1 VSGANLNKTIL
12 PYKTKLAL
20 FTALGYE
27 PHEGQLAAHQAQ
39 ARLLGIFGA
48 ERGGK
53 SRFGA
58 MEGTCA
64 ALAGGSVAV
73 AGQDYDATRPEMEY
87 ILDDLQRAHLLGS
100 SSTPKTG
107 KWLLEAATPPGRIES
122 VSLKDGAVELTATG
136 RAYDL
141 VIISEAGRVA
151 DDTLMAAWGRVSETR
166 GRVLLIGTLWDNWG
180 WYADLY
186 RMLKGPNAY
195 NGEGYSFPAWY
206 NRAIYPEGRDDP
218 QIRLLE
224 ATLTP
229 DEFARRVAA
238 KLIPSPA
245 QIYPEFD
252 QEVHVREIELDP
264 VTPVD
269 LTVDAGY
276 YPSHYA
282 VLAIQE
288 ALNEHGMEVLN
299 VIDEIWVN
307 HQTHQEIIQEAK
319 SRPWWGQVEHIY
331 GGHETRQ
338 HPAAKSTKETWEEL
352 ALSAKGGRIPFTV
365 VDAGKILDGVPRVKT
380 FLKDPLTGI
389 PRIFYNVTCTGLAEE
404 SRKYKRRTNRVGD
417 VVSDQP
423 EDKNNDALD
432 ALRNYIVGRF
442 GYADP
447 LARPW
452 RPRARRFRGSV
463 G

>member
-1 VSGANLNKTIL
+1 MLWDIKKVVFDS
-12 PYKTKLAL
+12 
-20 FTALGYE
+20 LGYT
-27 PHEGQLAAHQAQ
+27 PHEGQEPAHASK

-48 ERGGK
+48 ERAGK

-58 MEGTCA
+58 AAADC
-64 ALAGGSVAV
+64 ALADGGDVAV
-73 AGQDYDATRPEMEY
+73 AGQDYDSTRPEMEY
-87 ILDDLQRAHLLGS
+87 IVEDLQKMQMVLR
-100 SSTPKTG
+100 SSTPRQG
-107 KWLLEAATPPGRIES
+107 KWTIDTKFGGRVES

-141 VIISEAGRVA
+141 VIVAEAGRVA
-151 DDTLMAAWGRVSETR
+151 HDTLTSAWGRVSETR

-186 RMLKGPNAY
+186 RMLKGPNPY
-195 NGEGYSFPAWY
+195 DGEGFSFPAWY
-206 NRAIYPEGRDDP
+206 NLAIYPEGRDDP
-218 QIRLLE
+218 QIKLLE

-245 QIYPEFD
+245 QMFPEFD
-252 QEVHVREIELDP
+252 QEIHVKELEFDKTSPVHV
-264 VTPVD
+264 
-269 LTVDAGY
+269 TVDAGY

-282 VLAIQE
+282 VLAIQT
-288 ALNEHGMEVLN
+288 ALNSSGMEVLN
-299 VIDEIWVN
+299 IIDEIWVN
-307 HQTHQEIIQEAK
+307 HQTHQDVIEEAK
-319 SRPWWGQVEHIY
+319 SRPWWDQVEREY

-338 HPAAKSTKETWEEL
+338 HQAAKSTKEVWEEL
-352 ALSAKGGRIPFTV
+352 ALSAKGARIPFTV
-365 VDAGKILDGVPRVKT
+365 VDAGKILDGIPRVQT
-380 FLKDPLTGI
+380 FLKDPMTKE
-389 PRIFYNVTCTGLAEE
+389 PRLFLDVKCTGTAEE
-404 SRKYKRRTNRVGD
+404 FRKYKRRTNRIGEVT
-417 VVSDQP
+417 SDQP
-423 EDKNNDALD
+423 EDKNNDAMD

-452 RPRARRFRGSV
+452 RPPAPRARGSI